1 MNKAN
6 ILVTGGLGYI
16 GSHTS
21 VELINNG
28 YDVTIVDSLIN
39 SEKFILERIEKITGE
54 KIPFYEFDIT
64 DYKKTSE
71 CFTENNFDFVVH
83 FAALK
88 SVNESVKYPEKYMR
102 NNVDSLKNILKFIES
117 QNLSGIV
124 FSSSCTVYGQPDNLP
139 VNENSPF
146 KKPESPYAETKQ
158 ICEKL
163 IEKFT
168 MEKRKHGISL
178 RYFNP
183 VGAHN
188 SSLIGELPR
197 GIPDNLIPYITQS
210 AIGKRKNLKVFGKDY
225 DTSDG
230 TPVRDYIHVVD
241 LANAHVKALNRLL
254 EKKTKKFYEFFN
266 LGTGRGYTVLE
277 VIKSFEK
284 VNNIKLPFEI
294 VGRREGDIEKI
305 YSDTNLSRNELDWE
319 AERNLDEMMKSAWKW
334 EKTLK
339 DLGL

>member
-1 MNKAN
+1 MK
-6 ILVTGGLGYI
+6 
-16 GSHTS
+16 
-21 VELINNG
+21 
-28 YDVTIVDSLIN
+28 
-39 SEKFILERIEKITGE
+39 
-54 KIPFYEFDIT
+54 
-64 DYKKTSE
+64 
-71 CFTENNFDFVVH
+71 
-83 FAALK
+83 
-88 SVNESVKYPEKYMR
+88 
-102 NNVDSLKNILKFIES
+102 NNVDSLKNILKCIES

-163 IEKFT
+163 IEKFSE
-168 MEKRKHGISL
+168 EKRKHGISL

-197 GIPDNLIPYITQS
+197 GIPDNLVPYITQS
-210 AIGKRKNLKVFGKDY
+210 AIGKRKKLKVFGMDY
-225 DTSDG
+225 ETSDG

-241 LANAHVKALNRLL
+241 LANAHVQALNRLI
-254 EKKTKKFYEFFN
+254 EKKSKKFYEFFN
-266 LGTGRGYTVLE
+266 VGTGRGYTVLE

-284 VNNIKLPFEI
+284 VNNIKLPYEI

-305 YSDTNLSRNELDWE
+305 YSDTNLSRNELEWK

-334 EKTLK
+334 QKRLK
-339 DLGL
+339 DLGS